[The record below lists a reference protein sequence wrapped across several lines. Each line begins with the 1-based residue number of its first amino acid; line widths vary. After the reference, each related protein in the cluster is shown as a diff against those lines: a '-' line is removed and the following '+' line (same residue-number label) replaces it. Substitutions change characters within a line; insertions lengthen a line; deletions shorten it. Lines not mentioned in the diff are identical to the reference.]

1 MASSQVAR
9 DNADLVAALVD
20 GRVTPYVQPVFRLA
34 DGKLAGFE
42 ALARWRHRNKG
53 LIQAAPLLN
62 AAEAG
67 GLMPA
72 LSERMVG
79 ASVDLLADWR
89 RRFVAAQDLFM
100 AVNISGPEIADG
112 AVLRHA
118 AAAAKAAGL
127 PDKALHIEITEHHVI
142 DDHDSAAIALT
153 ELRASGVGVALDDFG
168 AGFASLNWLARF
180 PADILKIDAYF
191 VRAMTVDRSAPA
203 EKIIRA
209 VTALAHDLELK
220 VIAEG
225 VETDDGPARLRDLGC
240 DYAQGHVYG
249 EAVEP
254 EEAELRYL
262 AAL

>member
-1 MASSQVAR
+1 MASSQLVR
-9 DNADLVAALVD
+9 DNADLADALVD

-42 ALARWRHRNKG
+42 ALARWRHRKKG
-53 LIQAAPLLN
+53 LLQAAPLIS

-72 LSERMVG
+72 LSELMVG
-79 ASVDLLADWR
+79 ASVDLLASWR
-89 RRFVAAQDLFM
+89 RRFSAAQDIFM
-100 AVNISGPEIADG
+100 AVNVSGPEIADG
-112 AVLRHA
+112 SVLRQA

-127 PDKALHIEITEHHVI
+127 PPKALHIEITEHHVI
-142 DDHDSAAIALT
+142 DDHDAAAIALT

-191 VRAMTVDRSAPA
+191 VKAMDDSPAA

-209 VTALAHDLELK
+209 ITALAHDLGLK

-225 VETDDGPARLRDLGC
+225 VESADGPNRLRELGC
-240 DYAQGHVYG
+240 DYAQGHFYG
-249 EAVEP
+249 EAIEP
-254 EEAELRYL
+254 EEAEARYL
-262 AAL
+262 IPAA